1 MKNSYLE
8 QVLKQRLI
16 PQPKEIVFQE
26 GECLIQDGISVEL
39 KTAENEEEF
48 GDTVAELFS
57 EYWNVVPEIKLTH
70 SKAAEDF
77 LEDQYEVQVTRK
89 KITLISHCSKGL
101 QLAMKTL
108 RQLAEPIRGTA
119 SLEGFVLQTCKIQ
132 DYADS
137 EFRAVR
143 LDINPYNDLGD
154 VEKKIR
160 IAGALK
166 FNYIFLDCSEVFPFK
181 SHPAFAFKDHV
192 KRPAFFRTLLDVADD
207 VGITLIPCF
216 NIFHQAS
223 FCEYDTEEHKVLNF
237 HPEYAPLFEPGGWS
251 WCMSNPE
258 SQAVVAGLV
267 HELYEFF
274 ECPDYFHIGK
284 ISSQEFRFCR
294 SCAEK
299 SAEDLLSGQIAALY
313 LSFDENRPR
322 FVLGKEPSD
331 PDKKVKIAF
340 PGDILLEVND
350 GDKIPDGIDSIQYI
364 QNGESVL
371 ADEAGGT
378 VFDLNDELLPISA
391 ADIAWNGKGQ
401 DNYSTDAFVQVKLNA
416 VADMEPVSHHDF

>member
-1 MKNSYLE
+1 M
-8 QVLKQRLI
+8 
-16 PQPKEIVFQE
+16 
-26 GECLIQDGISVEL
+26 
-39 KTAENEEEF
+39 
-48 GDTVAELFS
+48 
-57 EYWNVVPEIKLTH
+57 
-70 SKAAEDF
+70 
-77 LEDQYEVQVTRK
+77 
-89 KITLISHCSKGL
+89 
-101 QLAMKTL
+101 
-108 RQLAEPIRGTA
+108 
-119 SLEGFVLQTCKIQ
+119 
-132 DYADS
+132 
-137 EFRAVR
+137 
-143 LDINPYNDLGD
+143 
-154 VEKKIR
+154 
-160 IAGALK
+160 
-166 FNYIFLDCSEVFPFK
+166 
-181 SHPAFAFKDHV
+181 
-192 KRPAFFRTLLDVADD
+192 
-207 VGITLIPCF
+207 
-216 NIFHQAS
+216 
-223 FCEYDTEEHKVLNF
+223 LNF
-237 HPEYAPLFEPGGWS
+237 HPEYAPLFEPGGWN

-258 SQAVVAGLV
+258 SQAVVADLV

-284 ISSQEFRFCR
+284 ISCQEFRFCR

-371 ADEAGGT
+371 ADDAGGT
-378 VFDLNDELLPISA
+378 VFDLNELLPISA

-416 VADMEPVSHHDF
+416 VADMEPVSRYDF